1 MAFKLQLPKVSEWS
15 RLQRLLAFAGLL
27 LWVVVLLDRVVLKP
41 WGEHAT
47 RVHKDIA
54 RLEEALRRDQRLL
67 DRKAYIFGEMAAY
80 QAELSGSSAQATDM
94 ASLIREIE
102 TLGRDSGLV
111 LKAVKPLERL
121 GEEPPTVD
129 VEYQGTL
136 QQWVHFVYLLQQS
149 KSLLHI
155 ERATAGR
162 QSEGSGM
169 LQGSL
174 RLTSRVV
181 RG

>member
-1 MAFKLQLPKVSEWS
+1 MAFTFRIPKISEWS
-15 RLQRLLAFAGLL
+15 RAQRLLAFGGLL
-27 LWVVVLLDRVVLKP
+27 LWGIVLLDRVVLKP
-41 WGEHAT
+41 WGEHAAHV
-47 RVHKDIA
+47 RKDIA
-54 RLEEALRRDQRLL
+54 RLEEAMRRDQRLL

-80 QAELSGSSAQATDM
+80 QAELSGSAAQAADM

-102 TLGRDSGLV
+102 GLGRDSGLQ
-111 LKAVKPLERL
+111 LGAVKPLERTSTTA
-121 GEEPPTVD
+121 PTVD

-136 QQWVHFVYLLQQS
+136 QQWVHFVHLLEQS

-155 ERATAGR
+155 ERATVGR

-169 LQGSL
+169 LQGSV
-174 RLTSRVV
+174 RLTSRVL